1 MSKKVRIFAKEFKN
15 NSVMKYNM
23 SLDAAYAAEWQI
35 SDDDLMQSRFEVAV
49 EMYDRLHASRTI
61 DGVLRWMW
69 GHCRI
74 HWGYQVISCLAAF
87 NVWPSLSEVME
98 FFEPE
103 HEADGLARFEEI
115 RFKAKAEYSLP
126 PRVAGLEY

>member
-1 MSKKVRIFAKEFKN
+1 MSKKVRIFAKEFKG
-15 NSVMKYNM
+15 NSIMKYNM

-35 SDDDLMQSRFEVAV
+35 SDEELMLSRFEVAV

-74 HWGYQVISCLAAF
+74 HWGYQLISCLAAF

-103 HEADGLARFEEI
+103 HGASGLARFEGI
-115 RFKAKAEYSLP
+115 RFKAKSEYSLP
-126 PRVAGLEY
+126 PHVASLEY

>member
-1 MSKKVRIFAKEFKN
+1 
-15 NSVMKYNM
+15 MKYEI
-23 SLDAAYAAEWQI
+23 SFDAAYAAEWQI
-35 SDDDLMQSRFEVAV
+35 SDEELMLSRFEVAV

-74 HWGYQVISCLAAF
+74 HWGYQIISCLAAF
-87 NVWPSLSEVME
+87 DVWPSLSEVMM

-103 HEADGLARFEEI
+103 QGASGLARFEGM
-115 RFKAKAEYSLP
+115 RFAARPARSLP
-126 PRVAGLEY
+126 PRVASLEY

>member
-15 NSVMKYNM
+15 NSVMKYNI

-35 SDDDLMQSRFEVAV
+35 SDEELMLSRFEVAV

-74 HWGYQVISCLAAF
+74 HWGYQIIACLAAF
-87 NVWPSLSEVME
+87 DVWPSLSEVMK

-103 HEADGLARFEEI
+103 QGATGLARFEGM
-115 RFKAKAEYSLP
+115 RFAAKSAHSLP